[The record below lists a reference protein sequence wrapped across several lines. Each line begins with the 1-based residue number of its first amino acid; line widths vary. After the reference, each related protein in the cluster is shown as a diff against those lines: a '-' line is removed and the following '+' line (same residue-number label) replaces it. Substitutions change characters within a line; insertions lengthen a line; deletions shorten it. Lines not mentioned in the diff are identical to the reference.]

1 MTKTRATKW
10 AATFGSA
17 VFLLTAAVGA
27 LHLPAARPW
36 LRRAGG
42 CPVPRATA
50 AQVEEAQAR
59 AFGRLRGRDVA
70 RVRPALG
77 FGLEIATSEDVLA
90 WARRHAIRCGSF
102 REGALLLC
110 NAVPISAV
118 SPGAAGTYDEL
129 AFGFRLRDSRLVNLT
144 ALRTGLR
151 PDAAGREVLR
161 IAAGLEEK
169 LGQPSRRVE
178 GDPATLLYR
187 RSDYLAEVSAMSLRE
202 RGHALREHYMAPPR

>member
-1 MTKTRATKW
+1 MARWVARC
-10 AATFGSA
+10 GSA
-17 VFLLTAAVGA
+17 VVLLVAAIGV

-50 AQVEEAQAR
+50 AQVEEAQVR
-59 AFGRLRGRDVA
+59 AFGRLRGTDVA

-77 FGLEIATSEDVLA
+77 FDLEIATSTDVLA
-90 WARRHAIRCGSF
+90 WARRHAIACDSH

-110 NAVPISAV
+110 NAVPVSAV
-118 SPGAAGTYDEL
+118 SPGGAGTYDEL

-144 ALRTGLR
+144 ALRTGLP
-151 PDAAGREVLR
+151 PDAAAREVRR
-161 IAAGLEEK
+161 IGADLEEK
-169 LGQPSRRVE
+169 LGEPSRRVE
-178 GDPATLLYR
+178 GDPTTLLYR

-202 RGHALREHYMAPPR
+202 RGHALREHYMAAPR